1 MPFVIESHL
10 NEGSMKAYCILLAAG
25 LLAFPAMAQSA
36 PSSRAPKT
44 EYYNTTADYV
54 RDCGGPA
61 ASLVPCM
68 TVFGVVQTAVGH
80 PTYCAPDT
88 STRDPE
94 EGRRKYT
101 ALIISVVGWLKKH
114 PEYSS
119 RPYAEGL
126 NAALKGQYPCK

>member
-1 MPFVIESHL
+1 
-10 NEGSMKAYCILLAAG
+10 MKVVGVALATG
-25 LLAFPAMAQSA
+25 LLANPPMAQSA
-36 PSSRAPKT
+36 TSPRAPAT

-54 RDCGGPA
+54 RDCGGPTV
-61 ASLVPCM
+61 SLTPCL

-119 RPYAEGL
+119 RLYTEGL
-126 NAALKGQYPCK
+126 NAGLKGQYPCK